1 MYQVHF
7 GERITSMRQLL
18 RRKNFYYAAQLAQ
31 GADGNDAAIT
41 VNKLTL
47 PRLPVP
53 YGYAPNGGFQSPGHF
68 DPGTQHSANYVA
80 NTPLSLLMQC
90 FVGVTGSMVYTIN
103 VDSPHPVGSVYAS
116 RALESYEN
124 TNTSFQPTASSVYT
138 TSSLG
143 TVSKKMYYGLPCG
156 AAGRVLTNQNTQAGL
171 TFKVPMY
178 SNRRFLA
185 TSADN
190 IQANNKVDGSE
201 LDTFT
206 TVVLTK
212 PNEYAGIEKSTQIQ
226 YYYMAGSDFNLL
238 YFRNVPTYHVY
249 NLPWPTA
256 G

>member
-1 MYQVHF
+1 
-7 GERITSMRQLL
+7 MRQLL
-18 RRKNFYYAAQLAQ
+18 RRKHFYYAAQLSQ
-31 GADGNDAAIT
+31 GADGDSAAVT

-53 YGYAPNGGFQSPGHF
+53 YGYAPNGGFKSPGTLV
-68 DPGTQHSANYVA
+68 PGNQYSANYVA
-80 NTPLSLLMQC
+80 NSPLTLLMRC

-103 VDSPHPVGSVYAS
+103 VDSPRPIGSIYAS
-116 RALESYEN
+116 RALESYETSN
-124 TNTSFQPTASSVYT
+124 TAFKPTASSVYI
-138 TSSLG
+138 TSSPG
-143 TVSKKMYYGLPCG
+143 TVSKKMYFGMPCG

-185 TSADN
+185 TNADN
-190 IQANNKVDGSE
+190 IQANDKVDGSE
-201 LDTFT
+201 MDTFT

-226 YYYMAGSDFNLL
+226 YYYMAGADFNLL
-238 YFRNVPTYHVY
+238 YFRNVPTYYVY
-249 NLPWPTA
+249 NLPWPTE